1 MAQERRYSFGID
13 NAAFIDEEY
22 NVYAIEDPQNF
33 QITLTYEKAE
43 HRGGTNN
50 DVRATRV
57 HTRSAE
63 ITLGTGVVTEKLA
76 QLLTGGTLTSLG
88 TSAASIITGT
98 ATGVN
103 TLYGSTAT
111 IPTAI
116 TSVIINS
123 PTLVRTDDYYLT
135 ALANAAIKVERVN
148 DGKILH
154 TSVGLGNS
162 IAVTID
168 SERGLAVF
176 TSGTAFGSLTV
187 GEKAYITTRKAI
199 TEFNQKISFDD
210 EKPAQLS
217 LRASVIDDGVQR
229 IINVPVMQ
237 PAGSVQGMSA
247 SEFILNDLTMGAEVN
262 SLGELASML
271 SNK

>member
-1 MAQERRYSFGID
+1 MAQEKRYSFGID
-13 NAAFIDEEY
+13 NASFIDEEY

-50 DVRATRV
+50 DVRATKV
-57 HTRSAE
+57 HTRAAE

-76 QLLTGGTLTSLG
+76 QLLTGGTYTSLG

-111 IPTAI
+111 IITAT

-123 PTLVRTDDYYLT
+123 PTLLRTDDYYLT
-135 ALANAAIKVERVN
+135 AVHTAAVKVERVN
-148 DGKILH
+148 DGKVLY
-154 TSVGLGNS
+154 TSLAFGNS
-162 IAVTID
+162 VAVTID

-176 TSGTAFGSLTV
+176 TSAAGYNSLTV

-199 TEFNQKISFDD
+199 SEYNQKVSFDD
-210 EKPAQLS
+210 NSPQKLS
-217 LRASVIDDGVQR
+217 LRASVIDNGVQR
-229 IINVPVMQ
+229 IINVPVTQ

-247 SEFILNDLTMGAEVN
+247 TEFVMNDLTMGAEVN

>member
-1 MAQERRYSFGID
+1 MAQEKRYSFGID
-13 NAAFIDEEY
+13 NASFIDEEY
-22 NVYAIEDPQNF
+22 NIYAIEDPQNF

-50 DVRATRV
+50 DVRATKV
-57 HTRSAE
+57 HTRAAE
-63 ITLGTGVVTEKLA
+63 ITLGTGVITEKLA
-76 QLLTGGTLTSLG
+76 QLLTGGTYTSLG
-88 TSAASIITGT
+88 TSAASITTGT

-111 IPTAI
+111 LITAI
-116 TSVIINS
+116 TSVIISS
-123 PTLVRTDDYYLT
+123 PTLLRTDDYYLT
-135 ALANAAIKVERVN
+135 AVANAAVKVERVN
-148 DGKILH
+148 DG
-154 TSVGLGNS
+154 SVLSSSLTFGNS
-162 IAVTID
+162 LAVTID
-168 SERGLAVF
+168 SERGLKVF
-176 TSGTAFGSLTV
+176 TAGSGYNSLTV

-199 TEFNQKISFDD
+199 SEYNQKVSFDD
-210 EKPAQLS
+210 NKPTKLS

-229 IINVPVMQ
+229 IINVPVTQ